1 MHCHLYLYV
10 VHLSSV
16 SGNNCAKVTAILVYY
31 YIWGSKKLW
40 PLSSRCIWTFQIHAL
55 IVIKMITSWINKT
68 LLFLHV
74 MWFIN
79 LNVWLIP
86 FVDSDGEHED
96 WPDEEWESLHLCLPW
111 LVLQTIRVNQ
121 ISTKSSFWWYFEVI
135 YIYLWKLS
143 IWYVL
148 QITIHKLRFHYSH
161 Y

>member
-10 VHLSSV
+10 VHLSGV

-40 PLSSRCIWTFQIHAL
+40 LLSSRCIWTFQIHAL

-79 LNVWLIP
+79 LNVRLIP
-86 FVDSDGEHED
+86 FVDSDGEHDGEHED

-121 ISTKSSFWWYFEVI
+121 ISTKSSFWGTSRWFI
-135 YIYLWKLS
+135 YTCENYLS
-143 IWYVL
+143 AMFC
-148 QITIHKLRFHYSH
+148 R
-161 Y
+161 